1 MLLNEQKA
9 ADLRIVALGGGTGL
23 GNLLRVLKGLGCAPT
38 AVVAMTDN
46 GGSSG
51 KLRADFGMLPP
62 GDVRSCLLA
71 LSRSEPEMERLLC
84 YRFPDDSTLCGHN
97 VGNILLAA
105 IMQAES
111 VDFAAATERLS
122 ALLAIQGRVLPVTTD
137 DVALGAV
144 MEDGAALAGEVE
156 IAADKRRIKEAFLLP
171 DCQPRVE
178 VIQAIEQAQYIFIG
192 PGSMY
197 SSLISNLLVPGL
209 AEALKNSPAQVYYIS
224 NMATEPGEMPAAE
237 LSRSVAALEYHFR
250 RATGLGGHLIDKV
263 IANVGL
269 YSPELLA
276 ELQAGGSRP
285 IICDAGK
292 LAAYGVEILT
302 ADFVDGK
309 NVWQHNRE
317 KLAEVL
323 KQELK
328 LQ

>member
-1 MLLNEQKA
+1 MINKSANELQ
-9 ADLRIVALGGGTGL
+9 IVAIGGGTGL
-23 GNLLRVLKGLGCAPT
+23 GNLLRVLKSLDCAPT

-84 YRFPDDSTLCGHN
+84 YRFPYDSTLSGHN

-105 IMQAES
+105 IMQCDN
-111 VDFAAATERLS
+111 VDFAVATERLS

-137 DVALGAV
+137 DVALGAIL
-144 MEDGAALAGEVE
+144 EDGTELSGEVE

-171 DCQPRVE
+171 DCQPRAE
-178 VIQAIEQAQYIFIG
+178 VLQAIAGADYIFIG

-209 AEALKNSPAQVYYIS
+209 AEAVRNSPAPVYYIS
-224 NMATEPGEMPAAE
+224 NMATEPGEMPAQE

-250 RATGLGGHLIDKV
+250 RATGMSGHLIDKV
-263 IANVGL
+263 IANIGV
-269 YSPELLA
+269 YAEPLLA
-276 ELQAGGSRP
+276 ELAKGGSKP
-285 IICDAGK
+285 LICDKGK
-292 LAAYGVEILT
+292 LAAYGVELVT
-302 ADFVDGK
+302 ADFVDQD
-309 NVWQHNRE
+309 NVWQHNRQ
-317 KLAEVL
+317 KLSAIL
-323 KQELK
+323 RQELNLK
-328 LQ
+328 